1 MPIKSL
7 TTRQARFLR
16 LGIIRKGGEKK
27 ANPKKPGTLISGD
40 DLEYFRIDS
49 DIQGINEK
57 FTAIYGKEPKQLD
70 CLLPFPYTD
79 QVFPC
84 WMEDWGA
91 TGLVSRCDEEKQ
103 HIYQQAGKMIATN
116 PIPCKR
122 QQNPDDGSYSGCKC
136 KQVGR
141 LQVVLPKLGEL
152 GYFEV
157 ETHSKWDI
165 IGLTEQLLAIETS
178 AGSLIGIPFLLERGS
193 RQLSYPQ
200 ADGKRGRK
208 TFSLLSIRV
217 HPNSASQVL
226 QIIETK
232 AFQQFTGNVEPIKTL
247 TPASTGNVKMFNP
260 SQSLPEERKQAGI
273 TWAVNQGL
281 PQTEALQIA
290 QQATSEK
297 ELADLLKKAIDARQ
311 KPVIEVRSENV
322 DLGELLSE
330 DF

>member
-7 TTRQARFLR
+7 TTRQARFPM
-16 LGIIRKGGEKK
+16 LGKIRKGGEKK
-27 ANPKKPGTLISGD
+27 ENPKRPGTLISGD

-79 QVFPC
+79 LVFPC

-103 HIYQQAGKMIATN
+103 HIYQLSGKMIATN
-116 PIPCKR
+116 PIPCNR
-122 QQNPDDGSYSGCKC
+122 QQNPDGSYSGCKC

-193 RQLSYPQ
+193 RELSYPLP
-200 ADGKRGRK
+200 DGKRGRK

-232 AFQQFTGNVEPIKTL
+232 AFQQFTGNVEPIRTL
-247 TPASTGNVKMFNP
+247 TPASTGNVKMFNA
-260 SQSLPEERKQAGI
+260 SQSLSDNRKKAGI
-273 TWAVNQGL
+273 TWAVGQGL
-281 PQTEALQIA
+281 PQSEAEQIA

-311 KPVIEVRSENV
+311 KPVIEVRSENI
-322 DLGELLSE
+322 DPGELLSE